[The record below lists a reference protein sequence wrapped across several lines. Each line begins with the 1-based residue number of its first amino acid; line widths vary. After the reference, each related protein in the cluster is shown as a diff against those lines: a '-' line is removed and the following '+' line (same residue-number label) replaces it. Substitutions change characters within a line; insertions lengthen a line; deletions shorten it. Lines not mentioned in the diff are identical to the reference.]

1 MGFTWSTGAIL
12 TGCPSGHQQWLIS
25 ITARLEGRW
34 KFSVL
39 TTEPRHRPRE
49 SGWEWV
55 RKTSSE
61 NEWNFFSHFHLVT
74 NFWEK
79 KYHRYCAKSSRML
92 RSRLGLFHMSVL
104 LFCGAGHEKRR
115 GEQLK
120 WSLAF
125 RLYIGRSPCAQL
137 PGPVHTAGTAECVF

>member
-1 MGFTWSTGAIL
+1 MTHIYYSQTRRTVKVQRLNHRA
-12 TGCPSGHQQWLIS
+12 TAQTSG
-25 ITARLEGRW
+25 
-34 KFSVL
+34 
-39 TTEPRHRPRE
+39 
-49 SGWEWV
+49 V
-55 RKTSSE
+55 RVRVSE
-61 NEWNFFSHFHLVT
+61 KNIEQERVEFFFSLPLSDKFLK
-74 NFWEK
+74 K

-104 LFCGAGHEKRR
+104 LFCGAGREKRR

-137 PGPVHTAGTAECVF
+137 PGPVHTAGTAECVFKHLA